1 VPARPVHVP
10 TLVHEIVDYADA
22 HAQKHRVRVETEFS
36 ADARR
41 VRIDADGFQQIL
53 EDLLDHAIHVAP
65 PDSVVEV
72 KIDNPDKASLRI
84 ELTHPG
90 TCPMTESRHFEPFVS
105 TRADAPR
112 NLAAVQHLATMRA
125 GSAGVEL
132 TPNGERLWV
141 QLPQW
146 QEIAKQE
153 ETGEKSGGV
162 RVLVVEDDAA
172 ARAEIVQILRSA
184 GFDAKDVANVDEAI
198 QAVNNESFDA
208 VTLDLLLG
216 RRYSTKVLAAI
227 RTGRNKDAA
236 VLVLSA
242 TRPGNVTFPYP
253 VQGHLQKPITKRTLL
268 RAMRW
273 SGHPPPD
280 PGPVLVVRREPPDAT
295 FLAEAKSRGLILIHV
310 HDLAQALQRLETNDP
325 VVVVVDPVMGVGAK
339 FRDSLQGVPLIFW
352 GDDGVERPEAAG
364 TFKEDTDAATL
375 FDAVEQLISQ
385 QDAWGEEAWNQ

>member
-1 VPARPVHVP
+1 
-10 TLVHEIVDYADA
+10 
-22 HAQKHRVRVETEFS
+22 
-36 ADARR
+36 
-41 VRIDADGFQQIL
+41 
-53 EDLLDHAIHVAP
+53 
-65 PDSVVEV
+65 
-72 KIDNPDKASLRI
+72 
-84 ELTHPG
+84 
-90 TCPMTESRHFEPFVS
+90 
-105 TRADAPR
+105 
-112 NLAAVQHLATMRA
+112 
-125 GSAGVEL
+125 VEL